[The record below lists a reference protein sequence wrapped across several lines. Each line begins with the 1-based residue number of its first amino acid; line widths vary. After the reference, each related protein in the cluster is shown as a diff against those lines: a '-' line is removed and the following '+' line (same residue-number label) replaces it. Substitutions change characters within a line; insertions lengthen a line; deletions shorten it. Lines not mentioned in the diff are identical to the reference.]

1 MFNKQIIFFLLL
13 NILTLAQSNQET
25 IFIIQANSEISVP
38 ANQIIFR
45 ITIQEDN
52 NDPEQ
57 AYNIHK
63 NKEEQL
69 VKLFNEF
76 SIPDSNIVYSLL
88 SISQPMQLKGN
99 NSYRT
104 SQNIILKI
112 SDFKMYEKLQVG
124 LLKIGINNFNSLFSS
139 TEINSIKERAINKL
153 ISDAKNEA
161 EIYAKNL
168 GLTVDNVKEIETRIG
183 RVDAGQ
189 PTYFVATPNTDYTL
203 LEIPQSYSVNVFAKI
218 SFYLK

>member
-1 MFNKQIIFFLLL
+1 MLKKQFILIFLISLS
-13 NILTLAQSNQET
+13 TLAQSNKET
-25 IFIIQANSEISVP
+25 LFIIQANSEISVP
-38 ANQIIFR
+38 ANQIILR
-45 ITIQEDN
+45 INIQEDN

-69 VKLFNEF
+69 IKLFNEF

-99 NSYRT
+99 NTYRT
-104 SQNIILKI
+104 SQKIVLKI

-124 LLKIGINNFNSLFSS
+124 LLKIGINNFSSLFSS
-139 TEINSIKERAINKL
+139 TEIESIKERAINKL
-153 ISDAKNEA
+153 ISDARNEA

-168 GLTVDNVKEIETRIG
+168 GLKVENVKEIETRIG

-189 PTYFVATPNTDYTL
+189 PTYFIATPNTDYKL

-218 SFYLK
+218 SYYLK